1 MSKCYEAFDRESIE
15 NSVFKGNFVANG
27 GYFLVNGY
35 LRSVGTG
42 RDLSLKRLFT
52 IHRDTVTIHR
62 DTVTIHR
69 DTVTIHRDTVTI
81 HRDTFAIHKDRS
93 RPVPTKSFVPL
104 PHPGLIVLSIHPR
117 N

>member
-42 RDLSLKRLFT
+42 RDLSLQRLFT
-52 IHRDTVTIHR
+52 IHRDTVAIHR
-62 DTVTIHR
+62 DTGR
-69 DTVTIHRDTVTI
+69 D
-81 HRDTFAIHKDRS
+81 S
-93 RPVPTKSFVPL
+93 
-104 PHPGLIVLSIHPR
+104 
-117 N
+117 

>member
-15 NSVFKGNFVANG
+15 NSVFEGNLVANG

-42 RDLSLKRLFT
+42 RDLSLKRLFA
-52 IHRDTVTIHR
+52 
-62 DTVTIHR
+62 IHR

-93 RPVPTKSFVPL
+93 RPVPTKSFVPS
-104 PHPGLIVLSIHPR
+104 PRPALIALLIHPR

>member
-69 DTVTIHRDTVTI
+69 DT
-81 HRDTFAIHKDRS
+81 FAIHKDRS

>member
-42 RDLSLKRLFT
+42 RDLSLQRLFT
-52 IHRDTVTIHR
+52 IHRDTV
-62 DTVTIHR
+62 
-69 DTVTIHRDTVTI
+69 
-81 HRDTFAIHKDRS
+81 AIHKDRS
-93 RPVPTKSFVPL
+93 RPVPTKPSVPS
-104 PHPGLIVLSIHPR
+104 PHPALIALSIHPR

>member
-15 NSVFKGNFVANG
+15 NSVFKGNLVANG

-42 RDLSLKRLFT
+42 RDLSLKRLFA
-52 IHRDTVTIHR
+52 
-62 DTVTIHR
+62 
-69 DTVTIHRDTVTI
+69 IHRDTVTI
-81 HRDTFAIHKDRS
+81 HRDTFAIHKYRL
-93 RPVPTKSFVPL
+93 RPVPTKSFVPS
-104 PHPGLIVLSIHPR
+104 PRPALIALLIHPR

>member
-1 MSKCYEAFDRESIE
+1 MSKCYEAFDRKSIE
-15 NSVFKGNFVANG
+15 NSVFKGNLVANG

-52 IHRDTVTIHR
+52 IHRDTV
-62 DTVTIHR
+62 
-69 DTVTIHRDTVTI
+69 
-81 HRDTFAIHKDRS
+81 AIRKDRS
-93 RPVPTKSFVPL
+93 RPVPTKSSAPS
-104 PHPGLIVLSIHPR
+104 PHLGLIALSIHPR